1 MPAAASGALLF
12 VVVGVVTGAASTLG
26 SADRFFGYRNAETIC
41 LDDAVPG
48 RLGYATF
55 SDARRLSL
63 PSATGVRL
71 IQIEHGLEPSHWLT
85 NRAYSTTEAGT
96 FFYINGRGDE
106 TAIETARLVEE
117 FGEPDRIVSCDDA
130 QDVLIYEQA
139 SKLERISAFYGVD

>member
-1 MPAAASGALLF
+1 M
-12 VVVGVVTGAASTLG
+12 
-26 SADRFFGYRNAETIC
+26 C

-48 RLGYATF
+48 QLGYATF

-63 PSATGVRL
+63 PSATGMRL

-96 FFYINGRGDE
+96 FFYVNGHGDE
-106 TAIETARLVEE
+106 LAIERDRLAEE

-130 QDVLIYEQA
+130 QDVLIYEQP
-139 SKLERISAFYGVD
+139 SKRARIAAFYGVD